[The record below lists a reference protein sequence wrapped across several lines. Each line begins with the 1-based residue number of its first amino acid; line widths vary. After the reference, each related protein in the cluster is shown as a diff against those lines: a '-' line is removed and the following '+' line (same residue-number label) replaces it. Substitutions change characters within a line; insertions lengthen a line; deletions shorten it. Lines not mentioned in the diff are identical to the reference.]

1 MNSTGRLY
9 VLFFL
14 AFALIMAFCTNFQG
28 ELNPSLNSR
37 FSFGSDTLIA
47 LWLEWWSDA
56 NNTQPNKDL
65 AIYLSVYFVLA
76 VAAMTGAI
84 LACWFV
90 QIVPSL
96 FILFKLL
103 INWFEGSSL

>member
-9 VLFFL
+9 VLCFL

-28 ELNPSLNSR
+28 ELNLYLNSR
-37 FSFGSDTLIA
+37 FSFRSDTLIA

-65 AIYLSVYFVLA
+65 AMYLSVYFVLA
-76 VAAMTGAI
+76 VAAMAGAI

-90 QIVPSL
+90 QIKPSL
-96 FILFKLL
+96 FALSKLL
-103 INWFEGSSL
+103 TIRFEGPSS